1 MEKKYEHLF
10 SIDPLGA
17 FEKIESD
24 YARYFEA
31 AFKLADNDLDRKRM
45 DELKSG
51 TNMSK
56 EPFLELLPE
65 YSPAAGIS
73 SIDDLAEKFSAD
85 FGNKDNAEKFFRL
98 FIAKG
103 LMRGLME
110 KYTPYGHQ
118 IGMMEKAFSGKD
130 ENGNP
135 LRYKNTVIT
144 SGTGS
149 GKTESFLL
157 PLLADIFKEA
167 QEWPQAQ
174 DHQNW
179 FTGITENDGFRRY
192 TPCQRKGDTRKAAIR
207 ALVLYPMNALVE
219 DQMARLREALDS
231 DEVRG
236 FMDEKLKGNRIYF
249 GGYNGSTIGQKNYKL
264 IQDNVPEDLFN
275 KKREDIVNRL
285 KKIHDNFLSLK
296 EYVSRNPKK
305 SDALYISPRLG
316 SDRDSLTGEM
326 ITRWDMQEWTPDILI
341 TNTSMLSVML
351 MRKAEAKMFED
362 TKNWLKED
370 ESHVFHLVLDELH
383 LYRGTAGSEV
393 ACLMRMLYKAL
404 GLRPVIPDGNGNMIP
419 NPKLRILASSASL
432 GNETDTQRFLEE
444 FFGVYSTNGEI
455 VFNVQSG
462 SNYYGANEGRQIDYT
477 KFEVFANSD
486 FVVKNDEQRLEF
498 ANKFVRDTFKV
509 DDLVQ
514 FVKQYQKQMFFDF
527 YNVLPKNEDSE
538 IDEKK
543 SRRPIAQ
550 KELEHILFKDNAEAL
565 RGFLIFRGFVDEAEV
580 ANQNGEKEKLIK
592 AHKLPRFRFH
602 KFFKYIEG
610 MWGELQPSLGGSG
623 APVSELSYT
632 AEEVGSHNHK
642 VLELLRCENCG
653 QLFIGGNRRD
663 NHDGTISFTLNYPNL
678 EQIPSFNP
686 TPMVQNKNYRDYAI
700 FWPHGHDDVPNLAT
714 SDHVVLI
721 SNGKSEFTETHG
733 YANWVPGYL
742 DSLTGDFTPQSSSM
756 DSVTHE
762 LKPRIKEYG
771 IEGFLYEI
779 KKYTTQRT
787 DSDID
792 EATQAK
798 IFAAP
803 CTCPHCLQDYTN
815 RKYTN
820 SPIRSFR
827 TGIDRSNQILSKELL
842 YQLDEKSAKLI
853 GFSDSRE
860 DAAKQ
865 ALGIEKEQYR
875 DMVRMLFVEC
885 VNESVVCIDDI
896 IDFIK
901 QGISTGRK
909 KKDIRAEVMTRWPRP
924 DIETVTTAIF
934 DAIDDDD
941 YDGLARLNQNT
952 ISLSGLI
959 GDNNFNGTLVKK
971 LLERGIN
978 PAGEAYRFQW
988 YEKTNDD
995 KLYHWSTAYD
1005 FNQYKLRDDADF
1017 ADANMPNQIRTEL
1030 TNAIFANSFGKYMG
1044 VSTLDS
1050 GIGYICCK
1058 KDDATTNS
1066 NAYRRLRELLPQG
1079 IDVYEFVDAFIRVMG
1094 DNYLYPSNTETDI
1107 PTEYGQLKA
1116 AVRKA
1121 IRHFVEIHGGDEDV
1135 LGNALCD
1142 FLKSFCTIGDP
1153 AIGGN
1158 LLLNIRKLSFTK
1170 MENPSYLVCPNCGR
1184 VHPNKGFGFCTNTSC
1199 REDLRDDKTIS
1210 LEKLHRHYISFDIL
1224 EEPKTPRRLHTEE
1237 LSGQTD
1243 DIQTRLHEFK
1253 DLILVDQNSDYKEGF
1268 EKTQPIDMVCVTTTM
1283 EVGVDIGSLQAIFQ
1297 GNMPPTRYNYQ
1308 QRVGRGGRRG
1318 QAFST
1323 AFTFCRGRSHDVY
1336 YYDKAT
1342 DEMIG
1347 GVPATPT
1354 LSLAPYSDNGTVH
1367 MKMAIMKR
1375 VIVKEILHQ
1384 AFMDLP
1390 YKYDLLDTAG
1400 EFGTVGDWKNPD
1412 VNGITNKDRLSD
1424 WLVNP
1429 ETDIEGTIKRYLDQF
1444 NINKE
1449 IDKDVRELYN
1459 WIRNDLVDQ
1468 IDNVVRKTHVD
1479 DKGLAE
1485 YLTETG
1491 FLPMYGMPSDSRQ
1504 FYHGFNQEDKTVRSI
1519 DRSSEMAI
1527 SEFAPGAEKTKDKG
1541 KYRIEG
1547 ITVPI
1552 KDEVDG
1558 RGNIVF
1564 FEPKGDAL
1572 ADRYVISMENNI
1584 GQFGAVN
1591 NIKDIVPV
1599 EDPNTPVEQ
1608 LNLHNNERLIVIPQA
1623 YRSIEIKRNT
1633 GEPVENTDRGSSF
1646 VQCQIFAKDSM
1657 SNTTVEGG
1665 SISEPKIVRNVK
1677 ISVYGFGLNEDPTI
1691 WHVNHNNGLFYTG
1704 EYSCYSEPYG
1714 NPAVPNGIR
1723 KANFLF
1729 YNKEVDRNNQVALR
1743 RKVSNNGTYD
1753 IALGAKKIT
1762 EMIKLELQDYNH
1774 DILNLSLTTG
1784 NRSAIRAA
1792 FYSAAFLLQRAL
1804 ADKLDVQPDEIEISE
1819 KIDDKHEFPVIYL
1832 SDALANGAGIVSYL
1846 YKDGK
1851 LEELINSIINFDSF
1865 DSTTPRDKSFMQ
1877 SLISKDHRD
1886 TCLTAC
1892 QKCLLAYNNRGFHHV
1907 LDWRLGVGILR
1918 LMVDPTY
1925 DFGFDEAKRDAYEE
1939 LKDFNKIVN
1948 ICATKLRFADTNSC
1962 IETIQGRMGASDKY
1976 KVIYHPLWNRENVCK
1991 KFDVSHDSASM
2002 YNTFKVLRSDLSEDI
2017 FDNTN
2022 GAARHNDVNRP
2033 IVDTGTHNT
2042 DDQDDDEI
2050 LQ

>member
-1 MEKKYEHLF
+1 MEKNKKYEHLF

-17 FEKIESD
+17 FEKIEAD

-31 AFKLADNDLDRKRM
+31 AFKLADKDLDKKRM

-56 EPFLELLPE
+56 EPYLELLPE
-65 YSPAAGIS
+65 YSPATCIS
-73 SIDDLAEKFSAD
+73 SIDDLAKKFADD
-85 FGNKDNAEKFFRL
+85 FGGKGKADKFFRL

-103 LMRGLME
+103 LMKGLME

-135 LRYKNTVIT
+135 LKYKNTVIT

-157 PLLADIFKEA
+157 PLLADIFKET

-179 FTGITENDGFRRY
+179 FTGITETDGRGNTSQRY
-192 TPCQRKGDTRKAAIR
+192 TPCQRRGDTRKAAIR

-231 DEVRG
+231 DEVRN
-236 FMDEKLKGNRIYF
+236 FMDRSLRGNRIYF
-249 GGYNGSTIGQKNYKL
+249 GGYNGSTIGQKNYQL
-264 IQDNVPEDLFN
+264 IHDNVSDKVFN
-275 KKREDIVNRL
+275 KKREDIVKRL
-285 KKIHDNFLSLK
+285 KEIHDNFLSLK
-296 EYVSRNPKK
+296 DYVSRNPKK

-326 ITRWDMQEWTPDILI
+326 ITRWDMQEWAPDILI

-404 GLRPVIPDGNGNMIP
+404 DLDPMKRDSHGNMIP
-419 NPKLRILASSASL
+419 NPQLRILASSASL
-432 GNETDTQRFLEE
+432 GNETDTQKFLEE
-444 FFGVYSTNGEI
+444 FFGVYSTNGEK

-462 SNYYGANEGRQIDYT
+462 SNYYGANEERQIDYT
-477 KFEVFANSD
+477 KFEVFAKSD

-498 ANKFVRDTFKV
+498 ANEFVRDTFEV

-514 FVKQYQKQMFFDF
+514 FVEQYQEQLFFDF
-527 YNVLPKNEDSE
+527 YNVLPKNEDSD

-565 RGFLIFRGFVDEAEV
+565 RGFLIFRGFVDEAV
-580 ANQNGEKEKLIK
+580 VTNQNGEKEKLIK
-592 AHKLPRFRFH
+592 THKLPRFRFH

-610 MWGELQPSLGGSG
+610 MWGELQPSWGDNNS
-623 APVSELSYT
+623 PVSELSYT

-663 NHDGTISFTLNYPNL
+663 NHDGTISFTLNYPSLN
-678 EQIPSFNP
+678 QIPNFNP

-700 FWPHGHDDVPNLAT
+700 FWPHNHNDAPDLAT
-714 SDHVVLI
+714 SDHVVFI
-721 SNGKSEFTETHG
+721 SNGESEFTETHG
-733 YANWVPGYL
+733 YAKWIPGYL
-742 DSLTGDFTPQSSSM
+742 DSLTGDFTPENSSK
-756 DSVTHE
+756 DPATGG
-762 LKPRIKEYG
+762 LKQRIKDYG
-771 IEGFLYEI
+771 IEGYLYI
-779 KKYTTQRT
+779 VKKYTTQRT
-787 DSDID
+787 DSEID

-842 YQLDEKSAKLI
+842 YQLDEKSTKLI

-865 ALGIEKEQYR
+865 ALGIEREQYR

-885 VNESVVCIDDI
+885 VNEKDQSVDDI
-896 IDFIK
+896 ASFVNKKVSESVDILDILDQVDKLFNQTKDANLIARK
-901 QGISTGRK
+901 VYRGEDISSFK
-909 KKDIRAEVMTRWPRP
+909 KP
-924 DIETVTTAIF
+924 
-934 DAIDDDD
+934 
-941 YDGLARLNQNT
+941 T
-952 ISLSGLI
+952 IPLSGLI

-971 LLERGIN
+971 LLELGIN
-978 PAGEAYRFQW
+978 PAGEAYKFQW
-988 YEKTNDD
+988 YERDGS
-995 KLYHWSTAYD
+995 LQHWSKAYD
-1005 FNQYKLRDDADF
+1005 FQNYCLRTDVIFDNT
-1017 ADANMPNQIRTEL
+1017 NMQNQIRKEL

-1058 KDDATTNS
+1058 KDDAITNS
-1066 NAYRRLRELLPQG
+1066 DEYSRLKRILPQE

-1094 DNYLYPSNTETDI
+1094 DNYLYPSNTEKTNI

-1116 AVRKA
+1116 AVKKA
-1121 IRHFVEIHGGDEDV
+1121 IIHFVEKHGGNENN
-1135 LGNALCD
+1135 LGNTLCT
-1142 FLKSFCTIGDP
+1142 FLRRFCTCD
-1153 AIGGN
+1153 GN
-1158 LLLNIRKLSFTK
+1158 LLLDINKLSFTK
-1170 MENPSYLVCPNCGR
+1170 MENSSYLVCPRCGR
-1184 VHPNKGFGFCTNTSC
+1184 VHPNKGLGFCTNTSC
-1199 REDLRDDKTIS
+1199 RRDLEDDKIIT
-1210 LEKLHRHYISFDIL
+1210 LKELHKHYISFDIL

-1253 DLILVDQNSDYKEGF
+1253 DLILVDQNNDYKEGF

-1354 LSLAPYSDNGTVH
+1354 LSLAPYSDNGTAH

-1384 AFMDLP
+1384 AYIDLP
-1390 YKYDLLDTAG
+1390 YKYELQDTAG

-1412 VNGITNKDRLSD
+1412 DSGETNKDRLD
-1424 WLVNP
+1424 KWLKDP
-1429 ETDIEGTIKRYLDQF
+1429 KSDIEGTIKRYLNQF
-1444 NINKE
+1444 NLNNE
-1449 IDKDVRELYN
+1449 IDQDVKELDN
-1459 WIRNDLVDQ
+1459 WIRKDLVNQ

-1479 DKGLAE
+1479 EKGLAE

-1504 FYHGFNQEDKTVRSI
+1504 FYHGFNQEKKTVRSI

-1547 ITVPI
+1547 ITIPL
-1552 KDEVDG
+1552 KEEADD

-1564 FEPKGDAL
+1564 YDPRGDAL
-1572 ADRYVISMENNI
+1572 ADRYVISMENDI
-1584 GQFGAVN
+1584 STAGSTN

-1599 EDPNTPVEQ
+1599 NDPNTPVNQ
-1608 LNLHNNERLIVIPQA
+1608 LPLSNKERLIVIPQA

-1633 GEPVENTDRGSSF
+1633 GEPIENTDRGSNF

-1657 SNTTVEGG
+1657 SNTTGQNG
-1665 SISEPKIVRNVK
+1665 SISEPKVVKNVK

-1691 WHVNHNNGLFYTG
+1691 WHVNHNNGSFYTG
-1704 EYSCYSEPYG
+1704 DYSSYCEPIS
-1714 NPAVPNGIR
+1714 NG

-1729 YNKEVDRNNQVALR
+1729 YRREVDNNNRVTLK
-1743 RKVSNNGTYD
+1743 RKELGANTYD
-1753 IALGAKKIT
+1753 IALGAKKVT

-1774 DILNLSLTTG
+1774 DILNLSLKTG
-1784 NRSAIRAA
+1784 NKSAIRAA

-1819 KIDDKHEFPVIYL
+1819 KIDDEHEFPVIYL
-1832 SDALANGAGIVSYL
+1832 SDALANGAGIISYL

-1851 LEELINSIINFDSF
+1851 LEELIKSIINFDSF
-1865 DSTTPRDKSFMQ
+1865 DPTTPRDKSFMQ

-1918 LMVDPTY
+1918 LMVDPNY
-1925 DFGFDEAKRDAYEE
+1925 DFGFDETQRGNYEE
-1939 LKDFNKIVN
+1939 LKDFTKIVN
-1948 ICATKLRFADTNSC
+1948 TCATKLRFADTNSC
-1962 IETIQGRMGASDKY
+1962 IEKIPGRMGACDMY
-1976 KVIYHPLWNRENVCK
+1976 KVIYHPLWNKEKICEYFNI
-1991 KFDVSHDSASM
+1991 SLDSACM
-2002 YNTFKVLRSDLSEDI
+2002 YNTFKVLRSDLSKDCVLPTDTVEVKKKPVLTRI
-2017 FDNTN
+2017 K
-2022 GAARHNDVNRP
+2022 NR
-2033 IVDTGTHNT
+2033 TQNNEQGTESKSDSSLQG
-2042 DDQDDDEI
+2042 DD
-2050 LQ
+2050 LVL